1 MTNINEIKQK
11 IQDLINQAVSANEQ
25 QKKRLN
31 YLFRKLDEVKEIET
45 LEHLKKQVGDKF
57 LKAYLLY
64 KSISRANYQPE
75 HLEITN
81 FKKVD
86 KYLEAIDKDIELVR
100 KEVEAKPKEVSSEKL
115 LTSLGERIATGEIKS
130 D

>member
-45 LEHLKKQVGDKF
+45 LEHLKKQAGDKF

-75 HLEITN
+75 HLNLTN
-81 FKKVD
+81 FKNVE
-86 KYLEAIDKDIELVR
+86 KYLEAIDKDIELV
-100 KEVEAKPKEVSSEKL
+100 KQEIEAKPVEPSSKKL
-115 LTSLGERIATGEIKS
+115 LILLGERIRAGEIKS
-130 D
+130 